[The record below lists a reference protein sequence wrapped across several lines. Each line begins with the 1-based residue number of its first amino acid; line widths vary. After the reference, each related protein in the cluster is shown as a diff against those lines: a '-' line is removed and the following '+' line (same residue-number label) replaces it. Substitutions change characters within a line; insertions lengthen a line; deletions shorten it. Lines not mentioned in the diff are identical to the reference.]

1 MGRYARGVAL
11 DLIAELEAVLD
22 ALAREQI
29 DYALCGGIALSV
41 HGHVRATT
49 DIDLLVRAADVDRVK
64 TMARALGFDI
74 PARVIT
80 FGLRNGKPHTVHRLS
95 KIDPDTSALMPM
107 DLLVVEPVYEAVWQ
121 GRISL
126 QYRGKPLSV
135 VSREGLATMK
145 RMAGRPQDLADL
157 AKLEGDDET

>member
-1 MGRYARGVAL
+1 MAL
-11 DLIAELEAVLD
+11 DLIAELEALLA
-22 ALAREQI
+22 ALAQEQI
-29 DYALCGGIALSV
+29 EYALCGGIALSV

-64 TMARALGFDI
+64 TVARALGFDI
-74 PARVIT
+74 PARVMT
-80 FGLRNGKPHTVHRLS
+80 FGLRVGKPHTIHRLS
-95 KIDPDTSALMPM
+95 KLDPSTSELMPM

-126 QYRGKPLSV
+126 HYRGKPLSV

-157 AKLEGDDET
+157 AKLEGDDEA